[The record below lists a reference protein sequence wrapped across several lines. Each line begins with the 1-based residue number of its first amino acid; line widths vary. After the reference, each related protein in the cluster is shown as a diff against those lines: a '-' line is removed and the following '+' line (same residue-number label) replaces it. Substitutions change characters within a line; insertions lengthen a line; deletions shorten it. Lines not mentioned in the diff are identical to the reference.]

1 MPSNDTRLQ
10 CGPCLLRP
18 WQSGDE
24 AALVRHANNRKVWL
38 NLRDL
43 FPHPYRPQ
51 DAEWWVGHASSEQ
64 PPTNLAIEVD
74 GEASGGIGLVLG
86 TDIARYS
93 AEVGYWL
100 GESVWGRGIATAA
113 LEAFCGYAFS
123 RFALLRLFALPFA
136 GNAASCRVLEK
147 AGFHREGV
155 LRQCAVKD
163 GRVLDQV
170 MYARLRPGGA
180 AELGLQAPGS

>member
-1 MPSNDTRLQ
+1 MPSNDTPSLRLQ

-18 WQSGDE
+18 WRPGDE

-43 FPHPYRPQ
+43 FPHPYRLE

-86 TDIARYS
+86 TDIAR
-93 AEVGYWL
+93 
-100 GESVWGRGIATAA
+100 
-113 LEAFCGYAFS
+113 
-123 RFALLRLFALPFA
+123 
-136 GNAASCRVLEK
+136 
-147 AGFHREGV
+147 
-155 LRQCAVKD
+155 
-163 GRVLDQV
+163 VLDQV

-180 AELGLQAPGS
+180 AGPGLQVPGS